1 MLQCRIIKQRQFMK
15 SAKSI
20 KKNALRIFIFCFFAM
35 FAACRSTPHTPAEPD
50 IIAPEIQP
58 TEKEQGEP
66 IVPPAN
72 NETQQ
77 DLQAIEGLYVAT
89 FFTSKTN
96 PNKTLTMGFEFHS
109 DKTARLLIFKNQN
122 EKPTIFN
129 GKWLKTKDE
138 IIILYFERGFPD
150 SEFFKKRTDGNLSIL
165 KSNHTEYQG
174 DLHDY
179 MIAVKVK

>member
-1 MLQCRIIKQRQFMK
+1 
-15 SAKSI
+15 
-20 KKNALRIFIFCFFAM
+20 
-35 FAACRSTPHTPAEPD
+35 
-50 IIAPEIQP
+50 
-58 TEKEQGEP
+58 
-66 IVPPAN
+66 
-72 NETQQ
+72 
-77 DLQAIEGLYVAT
+77 
-89 FFTSKTN
+89 
-96 PNKTLTMGFEFHS
+96 MGFEFHS

-150 SEFFKKRTDGNLSIL
+150 SEFFKKRADGNLSIL
-165 KSNHTEYQG
+165 KSNRTEYQG